1 MDVRCINTKHL
12 YSIGGLV
19 VECDFRYNV
28 MQQRSEQFIATGSD
42 KITDLYISGMNSEII
57 LLNKERKK
65 IFNIRSV

>member
-1 MDVRCINTKHL
+1 
-12 YSIGGLV
+12 
-19 VECDFRYNV
+19 